1 MTKPKTI
8 DGYTNAVTEA
18 CERVLVTLL
27 RKLGPWR
34 DSIFLVGGLAPRY
47 LIKARPPDVPAHAG
61 TGDVDVV
68 VDIAMLTDT
77 EAYQTLEENLHA
89 MGFDRAT
96 NDKGAKQSW
105 RWKAQ
110 LDGGTMILEFLADDP
125 DLRGGRVQELPTK
138 GGVSA
143 VNIPN
148 ASMVFDHHDKIELTA
163 ELLDGAGR
171 ATETVRYADIVSFT
185 CLKAF
190 AFDER
195 FERKDAHD
203 IVYCLEHYDGG
214 VDAALD
220 AFRRALEGNH
230 RDVILDALSRLAR
243 RFCDPDAPGE
253 GYRKDGPVAVAR
265 FEDGDA
271 PAENSDAQDLRILRQ
286 RRAADVVGGLV
297 LPFLVKA
304 TDLNEGTVGS
314 T

>member
-1 MTKPKTI
+1 MRARAR
-8 DGYTNAVTEA
+8 N
-18 CERVLVTLL
+18 LL

-47 LIKARPPDVPAHAG
+47 LIKARPPEVPAHAG

-77 EAYQTLEENLHA
+77 EAYRTLEENLHA
-89 MGFDRAT
+89 MGFERAT

-105 RWKAQ
+105 RWKAA

-148 ASMVFDHHDKIELTA
+148 ASMVFDLHNAIEITA
-163 ELLDGAGR
+163 DLLDGNGR

-203 IVYCLEHYDGG
+203 IVYCLEHFEGG
-214 VDAALD
+214 TEAALD
-220 AFRRALEGNH
+220 AFRRALDGNH
-230 RDVILDALSRLAR
+230 RDVILDALCRLER
-243 RFCDPDAPGE
+243 RFCDAKEPDEA
-253 GYRKDGPVAVAR
+253 YRKDGPVAVAR
-265 FEDGDA
+265 FEDGDV
-271 PAENSDAQDLRILRQ
+271 PAEDTEVQNQRILRQ
-286 RRAADVVGGLV
+286 RRAADVIKALA
-297 LPFLVKA
+297 LPLLEQRNARK
-304 TDLNEGTVGS
+304 
-314 T
+314 

>member
-1 MTKPKTI
+1 MAKPNTI
-8 DGYTNAVTEA
+8 GGYNNAVTEA

-68 VDIAMLTDT
+68 VDIAMLSDT

-89 MGFDRAT
+89 MNFERAT

-105 RWKAQ
+105 RWKAA
-110 LDGGTMILEFLADDP
+110 LDGGIMILEFLADDP
-125 DLRGGRVQELPTK
+125 DLRGGKVQELPTK

-148 ASMVFDHHDKIELTA
+148 ASMVFDHHEQIEITA
-163 ELLDGAGR
+163 ELLDGGGR

-203 IVYCLEHYDGG
+203 IVYCLEHIDGG
-214 VDAALD
+214 VEAALER
-220 AFRRALEGNH
+220 FKRALDGNY
-230 RDVILDALSRLAR
+230 RDVILDALSRLHR
-243 RFCDPDAPGE
+243 RFCDPDSPSEA
-253 GYRKDGPVAVAR
+253 YRRDGPVAVAR
-265 FEDGDA
+265 FEDGDV
-271 PAENSDAQDLRILRQ
+271 PIEDTDAQDQRVLRQ
-286 RRAADVVGGLV
+286 RRAADIVGALVVPL
-297 LPFLVKA
+297 LDRPA
-304 TDLNEGTVGS
+304 DPNEELAKQ
-314 T
+314 

>member
-1 MTKPKTI
+1 MSKPKTI
-8 DGYTNAVTEA
+8 GGYTNAVTEG

-47 LIKARPPDVPAHAG
+47 LIKARPPDIPAHAG

-105 RWKAQ
+105 RWKAE
-110 LDGGTMILEFLADDP
+110 LNGGTMILEFLADDP

-148 ASMVFDHHDKIELTA
+148 ASMVFDHYDTIELTA
-163 ELLDGAGR
+163 ELLDGGGR
-171 ATETVRYADIVSFT
+171 ATETVHYADIVSFT

-214 VDAALD
+214 VDAAVEV
-220 AFRRALEGNH
+220 FRRALDGNH
-230 RDVILDALSRLAR
+230 RSVILDALSRLAR
-243 RFCDPDAPGE
+243 RFCDRDAPDE
-253 GYRKDGPVAVAR
+253 AYRKDGPVAVAR
-265 FEDGDA
+265 FESGDV
-271 PAENSDAQDLRILRQ
+271 PVDDAETQNQRLLRQ
-286 RRAADVVGGLV
+286 RQAADVIRALV
-297 LPFLVKA
+297 LPLLEQRA
-304 TDLNEGTVGS
+304 TLA
-314 T
+314 